1 MRGRARRGADRH
13 LDDAPRRLSTT
24 NRPHATG
31 DPSGR
36 AGTGIRWLDVTGPLS
51 PQEHDAAA
59 AAGIG
64 PSALRSAG
72 ARHDRPTRQ
81 VLGEDLLVALRPATY
96 DEQQRTVQLG
106 HVVLVMSSGAVL
118 VRHEDGPDVEAV
130 RAVLRSLPHPPA
142 APGWCDVVAA
152 TAALVVQGYADVL
165 DSIDDDM
172 REVETAVFGGAAEAP
187 RRIYELSR
195 EVIALE
201 RATHPLV
208 DVLEPLPEQV
218 NRDNGRAGAQRLR
231 AVAERARRVVDR
243 VDALRAALSDILMV
257 SASLVA
263 QQQNERAAE
272 LAEIGVRQNEQ
283 VKRISA
289 WAAILVVPTLVTGI
303 YGMNFQDMPELGWR
317 FGYPAVLGVMAA
329 LSVGLYV
336 VFRRRGWL

>member
-1 MRGRARRGADRH
+1 M
-13 LDDAPRRLSTT
+13 
-24 NRPHATG
+24 
-31 DPSGR
+31 
-36 AGTGIRWLDVTGPLS
+36 DVVGYLTPG
-51 PQEHDAAA
+51 EHDTAAE
-59 AAGIG
+59 AGIG
-64 PSALRSAG
+64 LPALRSAG

-96 DEQQRTVQLG
+96 DEQQGTVHLG

-118 VRHEDGPDVEAV
+118 VRHEDGPDVDAV
-130 RAVLRSLPHPPA
+130 REVLRAYPHPPA
-142 APGWCDVVAA
+142 TPGWCDVLAA
-152 TAALVVQGYADVL
+152 TAWLVVQGYAEVL
-165 DSIDDDM
+165 DRIDDDM
-172 REVETAVFGGAAEAP
+172 REVESAVFGGAAEAP

-208 DVLEPLPEQV
+208 DVLEPLPEQAQ
-218 NRDNGRAGAQRLR
+218 RDSGRAGAQRLR

-263 QQQNERAAE
+263 QEQNERAAE

-303 YGMNFQDMPELGWR
+303 YGMNFQHMPELGWR
-317 FGYPAVLGVMAA
+317 YGYPAVLGLMAA
-329 LSVGLYV
+329 LCVGLYV